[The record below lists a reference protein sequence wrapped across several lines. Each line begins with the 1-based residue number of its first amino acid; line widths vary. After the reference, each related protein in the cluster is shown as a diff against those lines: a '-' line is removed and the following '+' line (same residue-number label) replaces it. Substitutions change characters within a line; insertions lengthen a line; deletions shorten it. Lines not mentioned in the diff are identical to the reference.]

1 MDDVPDGRGHPFA
14 TARRPWYSGGITE
27 RRVARRA
34 AHFFAVSKKRGE
46 YDARVFNFRFNASPV
61 RLRRGQPR
69 IPPATGSCPDRVQRL
84 QTPVA
89 FQVQAT
95 GCPALVAV
103 ALPEPFSSTRLGFT
117 TVPL

>member
-14 TARRPWYSGGITE
+14 TARRPWYSSGITE
-27 RRVARRA
+27 RRVARSA

-46 YDARVFNFRFNASPV
+46 YDARVFNFRFNASPI
-61 RLRRGQPR
+61 RLRRANQDPSSNR
-69 IPPATGSCPDRVQRL
+69 VSTGPDGQRL

-89 FQVQAT
+89 LQVQAT
-95 GCPALVAV
+95 DCPALVVV

>member
-69 IPPATGSCPDRVQRL
+69 SL
-84 QTPVA
+84 QQPGLA
-89 FQVQAT
+89 
-95 GCPALVAV
+95 
-103 ALPEPFSSTRLGFT
+103 RIGFNDSKHR
-117 TVPL
+117 